1 MFKKK
6 KVGKVQD
13 MEDEEELDEEEEQ
26 DEDEEEEIEEK
37 KEPQKLSPTARII
50 SGKLLDD
57 NVFEYTIITNKTL
70 GDIGSVFDI

>member
-13 MEDEEELDEEEEQ
+13 MEDEEELDDEEEQ
-26 DEDEEEEIEEK
+26 DDDEEETKE
-37 KEPQKLSPTARII
+37 EPQKLSPTARII

>member
-6 KVGKVQD
+6 KKEGKVQD
-13 MEDEEELDEEEEQ
+13 MEDEEELDDEEEQ
-26 DEDEEEEIEEK
+26 DDDEEVEEK
-37 KEPQKLSPTARII
+37 KESKKLTPTARIV

-57 NVFEYTIITNKTL
+57 DVFEYTIITNKTL

>member
-6 KVGKVQD
+6 NKVGKVQD
-13 MEDEEELDEEEEQ
+13 MEDEEELDDEEEQ
-26 DEDEEEEIEEK
+26 DDDEEETKEVK
-37 KEPQKLSPTARII
+37 KELSPTARIV

-57 NVFEYTIITNKTL
+57 DVFEYTIITNKTL